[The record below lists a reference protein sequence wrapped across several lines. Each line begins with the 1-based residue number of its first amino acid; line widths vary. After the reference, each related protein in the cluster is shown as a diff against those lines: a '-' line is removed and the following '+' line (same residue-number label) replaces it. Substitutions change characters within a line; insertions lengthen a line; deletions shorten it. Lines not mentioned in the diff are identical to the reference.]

1 MIGEIYL
8 LHRSWLDKSIDLLL
22 KACILPMT
30 RARSAWAVGSRARL
44 VKKKSGQVIIDKSGS
59 HRLLRIRPK

>member
-1 MIGEIYL
+1 MIGEIHL
-8 LHRSWLDKSIDLLL
+8 LHRSWLGKSIDLLL

-44 VKKKSGQVIIDKSGS
+44 VKKSQVRSSSTRADHIVFFV
-59 HRLLRIRPK
+59 